1 MSVEQLKGP
10 SRIGDEDWQPE
21 EWMLPYLGAMG
32 GRDEVVRL
40 LSGKRARIQI
50 NAPLALMQQGME
62 SKLQLLYDLWRE
74 GLLK

>member
-1 MSVEQLKGP
+1 M
-10 SRIGDEDWQPE
+10 SRIGDEVWEPDP
-21 EWMLPYLGAMG
+21 WMEPYLGAMG

-40 LSGKRARIQI
+40 LSGHRARIQI

-62 SKLQLLYDLWRE
+62 SRLQMLYDLRRE